1 MRPIGYDGSP
11 MRTDSSTARRL
22 LVAAALAV
30 ACASATIG
38 WYSAAHLETLW
49 DEPIDQAIADGLR
62 DHPFAGGRPVLDPS
76 QLRLPMYVTAFA
88 DAFSGRSDLAFAR
101 GVSLC
106 AGAITVLATALLG
119 ARLFGPMAGFLAAL
133 LLGLSPY
140 FLAYSRVAMTE
151 GDVFLACFMTL
162 AVWAFMRHLER
173 PTPANWLTAA
183 VFLAMA
189 LGAKAFAIVL
199 LPVYAVMRFS
209 APRPVS
215 PSFATAATPGER
227 RRLHRLLTIDAIF
240 AAGVCVTAAFSRQAA
255 VAGWAVLA
263 VLWLATVVTT
273 LRMRT
278 LPRGDLS
285 QLVGLAVLAGVTFC
299 VLMPVH
305 LIEHEIVREF
315 GRRLLGRSDNAAS
328 VSLADHLRLY
338 SGILLI
344 KMTVPLG
351 VLTVCGLGYGI
362 VRARHETAW
371 RVCVLTVL
379 LYLAGLCLL
388 PLRQSF
394 YLMGV
399 YPLVAVIAAGF
410 AVGIGR
416 RLRKLGLGGLAVG
429 WAVVMA
435 CSVSYLGWNVHQA
448 YPYFHLFGY
457 ETIGDRWL
465 GAESRG
471 YRNLIQTPS
480 DGVESLI
487 RWVTAE
493 GHVRPGSRVVSLLWE
508 DMPGHIVDR
517 LLPPQLPF
525 TFVRRGLQPDSGLV
539 PPPPSIDDADYVL
552 LHINNFLGYGDRPPD
567 NPPRELL
574 DAQFEPAYVVRR
586 GEIEVAWVYRRR

>member
-1 MRPIGYDGSP
+1 MTHMRLASWTSHGLS
-11 MRTDSSTARRL
+11 
-22 LVAAALAV
+22 LVGALSV
-30 ACASATIG
+30 ACTAATIG
-38 WYSAAHLETLW
+38 WHSAADLETLW
-49 DEPIDQAIADGLR
+49 DEPIDRAIAAGLR
-62 DHPFAGGRPVLDPS
+62 DHPLIGGQPVLDPS
-76 QLRLPMYVTAFA
+76 QTRLPMYVNAIA
-88 DAFSGRSDLAFAR
+88 SAISGRSDLAFSR

-183 VFLAMA
+183 VLLAMA

-199 LPVYAVMRFS
+199 LPVFAVMLFS
-209 APRPVS
+209 VPRRIS
-215 PSFATAATPGER
+215 LEASAKPGEC
-227 RRLHRLLTIDAIF
+227 RRLHRLLAIDATVTT
-240 AAGVCVTAAFSRQAA
+240 GVCVSAAFSRHAA

-263 VLWLATVVTT
+263 LLWLATVVTI

-278 LPRGDLS
+278 LPWGRLS
-285 QLVGLAVLAGVTFC
+285 RLVGLAILAGTTFC

-305 LIEHEIVREF
+305 LIEPEIVREF
-315 GRRLLGRSDNAAS
+315 GRRLLGWHADVAS
-328 VSLADHLRLY
+328 ISFADHLRLY

-351 VLTVCGLGYGI
+351 ILTACGLGYGI
-362 VRARHETAW
+362 VRARQETAW
-371 RVCVLTVL
+371 RICVLTFL
-379 LYLAGLCLL
+379 LFVAGLCLL

-399 YPLVAVIAAGF
+399 YPLVAIIAAGF
-410 AVGIGR
+410 AVCIGR
-416 RLRKLGLGGLAVG
+416 RLRKLGQGGLAVG
-429 WAVVMA
+429 WAILLA
-435 CSVSYLGWNVHQA
+435 CSVSYLGWNVYQA
-448 YPYFHLFGY
+448 YPYFNLFGY
-457 ETIGDRWL
+457 ETVGNRWL

-487 RWVTAE
+487 RWITE
-493 GHVRPGSRVVSLLWE
+493 DGHVRPGSRVVSFLWE
-508 DMPGHIVDR
+508 DMPGPVCCRPNSRSRSSGEACSPIAGSCRRPHR
-517 LLPPQLPF
+517 SKEPTTCYF
-525 TFVRRGLQPDSGLV
+525 TSTTSWVTATSPRTVRRG
-539 PPPPSIDDADYVL
+539 
-552 LHINNFLGYGDRPPD
+552 RC
-567 NPPRELL
+567 
-574 DAQFEPAYVVRR
+574 
-586 GEIEVAWVYRRR
+586 